1 MSDKK
6 MVVRDNLVNLIS
18 GLGTDRAKSS
28 HSQFAEQYYDD
39 GTLLTTYRQNW
50 LASRIVDIPAQ
61 DATRE
66 WRGWQAE
73 KSDIEKIERIERL
86 FGLQLKVQKAL
97 QLSRLFGGA
106 AIYIGTN
113 ESDPAKPLNVEREKI
128 KHLTVLSKSELSAG
142 EVDDDIE
149 SEYFGQAAWYELISK
164 TAMVR
169 IHPSRLVK
177 FVGKAIPDTMGG
189 YTNSQGW
196 GDSVLVGAM
205 SPLLRTESTMAN
217 TNELVYEANTDVIGI
232 PDFMSSLGDAEYR
245 NATLEMIALQM
256 MGKGVVKT
264 LLMDAAQKYEKHS
277 YSFAGL
283 PEIAREMKLDN
294 AGSAGIP
301 YSILFGDTPSGLNS
315 NGDADKQTHYD
326 NIKSFQN
333 LEVTPRLHKLDEL
346 LIWNALG
353 SRPED
358 VYYIWNNLWY
368 PSAKEQAEIGKIV
381 ADTIVALNGT
391 ALYNSD
397 ALSKASINMLTER
410 GVIPGLES
418 AVAELGVEEEEDEVI
433 PVKRV
438 APTDSEPR
446 PLYVSRK
453 VVNSAEILK
462 WAKGQGFSNT
472 LEADDLHV
480 TVTYSKAPVDWMKMG
495 QSSWSENTKGQLEIK
510 PGGPRVVEPL
520 GNEGAVVLMFGN
532 NELTWRN
539 REMQENGASWDYE
552 DYQPHVTITYE
563 PGSVDIEKVEPYR
576 GKIVLGPEIFEEIN

>member
-1 MSDKK
+1 MADSK
-6 MVVRDNLVNLIS
+6 MLVTDNLVNLIS

-73 KSDIEKIERIERL
+73 KSDIEKIERLERL

-113 ESDPAKPLNVEREKI
+113 EGDPSKPLNVEREKI
-128 KHLTVLSKSELSAG
+128 KHLTVLSKRELSAG

-149 SEYFGQAAWYELISK
+149 SEYFGQPAWYELISK

-205 SPLLRTESTMAN
+205 APLLRTEGTMAN

-232 PDFMSSLGDAEYR
+232 PELMDQIGDPEYR
-245 NATLEMIALQM
+245 NAVFEMITLQL
-256 MGKGVVKT
+256 MGKGVIKT

-368 PSAKEQAEIGKIV
+368 PSAKEQAEIGDLTVKMLK
-381 ADTIVALNGT
+381 ALSESG
-391 ALYNSD
+391 LVNSD
-397 ALSKASINMLTER
+397 ALSKSAVNLLTER

-418 AVAELGVEEEEDEVI
+418 AVDEFGEEEEEDN
-433 PVKRV
+433 PD
-438 APTDSEPR
+438 PTS
-446 PLYVSRK
+446 
-453 VVNSAEILK
+453 NST
-462 WAKGQGFSNT
+462 N
-472 LEADDLHV
+472 
-480 TVTYSKAPVDWMKMG
+480 
-495 QSSWSENTKGQLEIK
+495 
-510 PGGPRVVEPL
+510 VE
-520 GNEGAVVLMFGN
+520 
-532 NELTWRN
+532 
-539 REMQENGASWDYE
+539 
-552 DYQPHVTITYE
+552 
-563 PGSVDIEKVEPYR
+563 
-576 GKIVLGPEIFEEIN
+576 

>member
-1 MSDKK
+1 MADSK
-6 MVVRDNLVNLIS
+6 MLVTDNLVNLIS

-73 KSDIEKIERIERL
+73 KSDIEKIERLERL

-113 ESDPAKPLNVEREKI
+113 EGDPYKPLNVEREKI
-128 KHLTVLSKSELSAG
+128 KHLTVLSKRELSAG

-149 SEYFGQAAWYELISK
+149 SEYFGQPAWYELISK

-196 GDSVLVGAM
+196 GDSILVSCM

-217 TNELVYEANTDVIGI
+217 AGELMFESQVDVIGI
-232 PDFMSSLGDAEYR
+232 PDFMSSLNDPEYR

-256 MGKGVVKT
+256 MGKGVTKT
-264 LLMDAAQKYEKHS
+264 LLMDAAQT
-277 YSFAGL
+277 YSTHAATFAGV

-418 AVAELGVEEEEDEVI
+418 AVAEMGVEEEDEDNTD
-433 PVKRV
+433 
-438 APTDSEPR
+438 PTS
-446 PLYVSRK
+446 
-453 VVNSAEILK
+453 NST
-462 WAKGQGFSNT
+462 N
-472 LEADDLHV
+472 
-480 TVTYSKAPVDWMKMG
+480 
-495 QSSWSENTKGQLEIK
+495 
-510 PGGPRVVEPL
+510 VE
-520 GNEGAVVLMFGN
+520 
-532 NELTWRN
+532 
-539 REMQENGASWDYE
+539 
-552 DYQPHVTITYE
+552 
-563 PGSVDIEKVEPYR
+563 
-576 GKIVLGPEIFEEIN
+576 

>member
-73 KSDIEKIERIERL
+73 KSDIEKIERLERL

-113 ESDPAKPLNVEREKI
+113 EGDPSKPLNVEREKI
-128 KHLTVLSKSELSAG
+128 KHLTVLSKRELSAG

-149 SEYFGQAAWYELISK
+149 SEYFGQPAWYELISK

-196 GDSVLVGAM
+196 GDSILVSCM

-217 TNELVYEANTDVIGI
+217 AGELMFESQVDVIGI
-232 PDFMSSLGDAEYR
+232 PDFMSSLNDPEYR

-256 MGKGVVKT
+256 MGKGVTKT
-264 LLMDAAQKYEKHS
+264 LLMDAAQTYSTHS
-277 YSFAGL
+277 ATFAGV

-368 PSAKEQAEIGKIV
+368 PSAKEQAEIGDLTVKMLK
-381 ADTIVALNGT
+381 ALSESG
-391 ALYNSD
+391 LVNSD
-397 ALSKASINMLTER
+397 ALSKSAVNLLTER

-418 AVAELGVEEEEDEVI
+418 AVDEFGEEEEEDN
-433 PVKRV
+433 PD
-438 APTDSEPR
+438 PTS
-446 PLYVSRK
+446 
-453 VVNSAEILK
+453 NST
-462 WAKGQGFSNT
+462 N
-472 LEADDLHV
+472 
-480 TVTYSKAPVDWMKMG
+480 
-495 QSSWSENTKGQLEIK
+495 
-510 PGGPRVVEPL
+510 VE
-520 GNEGAVVLMFGN
+520 
-532 NELTWRN
+532 
-539 REMQENGASWDYE
+539 
-552 DYQPHVTITYE
+552 
-563 PGSVDIEKVEPYR
+563 
-576 GKIVLGPEIFEEIN
+576 